1 MSDQVQVRGPD
12 GQMFRFPASMPQE
25 QITGVL
31 DQHYGRAPAPPS
43 RQQMGRLEAASE
55 GFADGFS
62 LGFNDEAQGL
72 MAAAQADTRPR
83 WIDRFRDDQGNMFTD
98 ALGMAGDILTAGS
111 PMTRAG
117 VQMATGRI
125 TPAQQ
130 QAYESA
136 RDSRR
141 DSLEQARQSA
151 PLSTI
156 GGAVGGGILNAAMTG
171 GASAFPSIGRAAA
184 VGAGYGGV
192 YGIGSGEGTI
202 DRAIQGGQGALF
214 GGVTGAATQGLM
226 NAGGAAVRRL
236 FGTSRP
242 STSQIDD
249 ALTRGQI
256 DDATAQRLRDADDL
270 GIELT
275 RGQQT
280 GDRAQIAFEEAARRR
295 SVGSDAASQMVE
307 GFDDTQRGQIGTAR
321 QRIADSMSPTGTR
334 VVDDTMDATGFLQQR
349 LQEAERS
356 SRRVYDDAY
365 AVARQSDTVVETGA
379 VQEVGRRVR
388 QTLSA
393 GDNPVIVDDLTP
405 RAARA
410 LQTLDELSAMRIR
423 NDAVGGSTA
432 LAADDMTVA
441 GVRIQG
447 LERVRQ
453 RLVDLQR
460 GAQAD
465 PQDRRAMRA
474 VISSFDDWLDD
485 AANARLLEGT
495 DDGIAAYQQAR
506 ALFRQHRQQFG
517 TQGRRDEAGRLI
529 EEMVARTDGER
540 LPQIANAIFGRASSG
555 EGRASLQMAER
566 VRQIF
571 GPDSQEMGSLR
582 QGLFARVMGLNGD
595 QPAGTDAIVRN
606 LNVLLNG
613 NGRAM
618 ASRLYTPEQISRLR
632 RFYGVLRSVQT
643 PRDLTN
649 PSGTAGR
656 LIRQHSRGLLQSLTG
671 RGIPI
676 AGETVNAL
684 VEAIG
689 GAGARSQA
697 RQALRGVLVPQGV
710 RVPGAVAGVAGYSGS
725 EALIQ

>member
-1 MSDQVQVRGPD
+1 MEISAEDARRELARRELARRRQSGP
-12 GQMFRFPASMPQE
+12 
-25 QITGVL
+25 
-31 DQHYGRAPAPPS
+31 
-43 RQQMGRLEAASE
+43 QMGRLEAASE

-72 MAAAQADTRPR
+72 LAASQADTRPR
-83 WIDRFRDDQGNMFTD
+83 GIDRFRDDQGNMFTD

-117 VQMATGRI
+117 FQMATGRL

-171 GASAFPSIGRAAA
+171 GASAVPSIGRAAA

-192 YGIGSGEGTI
+192 YGLGSGEGAV
-202 DRAIQGGQGALF
+202 DRAIQAGQGALF

-226 NAGGAAVRRL
+226 NAGGAVVRRL

-256 DDATAQRLRDADDL
+256 DDAAAQRLRDADDL

-295 SVGSDAASQMVE
+295 SVGSDAASQMIE
-307 GFDDTQRGQIGTAR
+307 GFDDTQRSQIGTAR

-349 LQEAERS
+349 LQDASRTARS
-356 SRRVYDDAY
+356 RVDDAY
-365 AVARQSDTVVETGA
+365 AQARQSDTVVRADA
-379 VQEVGRRVR
+379 VGELGLRVR
-388 QTLSA
+388 QGLSS
-393 GDNPVIVDDLTP
+393 GDSPVVVDDLTP

-410 LQTLDELSAMRIR
+410 LQTIDELADLRIR
-423 NDAVGGSTA
+423 NDAAGGSTA
-432 LAADDMTVA
+432 LAPGDMTIA

-447 LERVRQ
+447 IERIRQ
-453 RLVDLQR
+453 RLVELQR
-460 GAQAD
+460 GAQTD

-474 VISSFDDWLDD
+474 VIGAFDDWLDD
-485 AANARLLEGT
+485 AASARLLDGT
-495 DDGIAAYQQAR
+495 DEGVAAYQRAR
-506 ALFRQHRQQFG
+506 SMFREYRQQFG
-517 TQGRRDEAGRLI
+517 AQGSRDEAGRLI

-618 ASRLYTPEQISRLR
+618 ASRIYTAEQLSQLR

-656 LIRQHSRGLLQSLTG
+656 LIRQHSRGLLQSLAG

-676 AGETVNAL
+676 AGDAVNAL
-684 VEAIG
+684 VEAIS

-710 RVPGAVAGVAGYSGS
+710 GVPGAVSGVAGYSGS
-725 EALIQ
+725 ETLIQ

>member
-1 MSDQVQVRGPD
+1 
-12 GQMFRFPASMPQE
+12 
-25 QITGVL
+25 
-31 DQHYGRAPAPPS
+31 
-43 RQQMGRLEAASE
+43 
-55 GFADGFS
+55 
-62 LGFNDEAQGL
+62 
-72 MAAAQADTRPR
+72 
-83 WIDRFRDDQGNMFTD
+83 
-98 ALGMAGDILTAGS
+98 
-111 PMTRAG
+111 
-117 VQMATGRI
+117 
-125 TPAQQ
+125 
-130 QAYESA
+130 
-136 RDSRR
+136 
-141 DSLEQARQSA
+141 
-151 PLSTI
+151 
-156 GGAVGGGILNAAMTG
+156 
-171 GASAFPSIGRAAA
+171 
-184 VGAGYGGV
+184 V

-423 NDAVGGSTA
+423 NDAVGGSTT

-618 ASRLYTPEQISRLR
+618 ASRLYTPEQISQLR